1 MRRRLSLRTLG
12 GMKRLALVLAVAALL
27 LPVGAV
33 SAPARASATAEDPA
47 GAKVWSRDGVLRKGC
62 PGHRYRYAV
71 RVPAGDSWS
80 LEIYLVNRRGRIKA
94 MDYKIKGGDPK
105 QGRGRLQ
112 FCSQN
117 IRPGRYKVKA
127 LLIWSHYSDE
137 YREWAK
143 PRVIRLRRP

>member
-1 MRRRLSLRTLG
+1 
-12 GMKRLALVLAVAALL
+12 MKRLVLVAALMTALL
-27 LPVGAV
+27 LPVGTL
-33 SAPARASATAEDPA
+33 PACADPTAAREDVA

-71 RVPAGDSWS
+71 RVPSGDSWS
-80 LEIYLVNRRGRIKA
+80 LEVYLVNRRGRTVA

-105 QGRGRLQ
+105 EGRGRFQ

-117 IRPGRYKVKA
+117 MRPGRYKVKA

-143 PRVIRLRRP
+143 PRTIRLRRL

>member
-1 MRRRLSLRTLG
+1 
-12 GMKRLALVLAVAALL
+12 MKRLALALAMTALL

-33 SAPARASATAEDPA
+33 SAPAHGSAVAEDPA

-94 MDYKIKGGDPK
+94 TDYKIKGGDPK
-105 QGRGRLQ
+105 QGRGKLQ

-117 IRPGRYKVKA
+117 MRPGRHKVRA

-137 YREWAK
+137 YREWAE
-143 PRVIRLRRP
+143 PRIIRLRRP